1 MSLSTVEIA
10 GSRLSP
16 IVTSILSVAAVT
28 VSEVETLIPL
38 VCVQPAIAVR
48 SKQQKSFSLMLT
60 GCGRHQH
67 ITRFT
72 LMPPSLSWQCTAF
85 AELSPADLYAAMELR
100 QRVFVV
106 EQNCAYLDADGTDR
120 KSLHLLGWNDNL
132 SYPKLIAYAR
142 LLPPKTKYAEASIG
156 RVCTHPD
163 IRGTGA
169 GKTLMDEAIRLVE
182 KSGWGSE
189 IRIAAQMYLERFY
202 EGFGFRRVTDPYLED
217 DIWHVD
223 MRRG

>member
-1 MSLSTVEIA
+1 
-10 GSRLSP
+10 
-16 IVTSILSVAAVT
+16 
-28 VSEVETLIPL
+28 
-38 VCVQPAIAVR
+38 
-48 SKQQKSFSLMLT
+48 MLT
-60 GCGRHQH
+60 GCGRLEK
-67 ITRFT
+67 ITRFS
-72 LMPPSLSWQCTAF
+72 LMPPSLTWQCTAF

-106 EQNCAYLDADGTDR
+106 EQNCAYLDADGTDK
-120 KSLHLLGWNDNL
+120 KSLHLLGWNGNP

-163 IRGTGA
+163 VRGTGA
-169 GKTLMDEAIRLVE
+169 GRTLMEEAIRLVE
-182 KSGWGSE
+182 EVWGSE